1 MATDGPSALYGD
13 VLPYAVA
20 DFKRERAA
28 ASFSTDELSCLVNG
42 GLTHRE
48 ARRKVS
54 RQMARLPWIS
64 KIGDEWA
71 DLSRPQRR
79 VATVEAIAG
88 LFRLFINDNG
98 DSNLRN
104 ARVEMASLY
113 LPDWVT
119 RNGVHFGLFA
129 NAVSSQGSMEQ
140 QDEWMPK
147 AMSLNIFGCFAMTEL
162 RGGSYLPGTH

>member
-1 MATDGPSALYGD
+1 
-13 VLPYAVA
+13 
-20 DFKRERAA
+20 
-28 ASFSTDELSCLVNG
+28 
-42 GLTHRE
+42 
-48 ARRKVS
+48 
-54 RQMARLPWIS
+54 
-64 KIGDEWA
+64 
-71 DLSRPQRR
+71 
-79 VATVEAIAG
+79 VEAIAG